1 MQLTVENLVCT
12 YAKGP
17 AEIKI
22 TLPRLTIEAGR
33 PCALVG
39 VSGSGKSS
47 LLECLGLLNRT
58 AQFDK
63 FELGG
68 VDLCQLSEKSRVHFV
83 KSRSGYMPQRDGL
96 VDFLTVRENFALQ
109 IDLAN
114 KARAEELRSAAQSPS
129 SFINKEARISE
140 LARLAEKL
148 GLAKSKLDCYPHEL
162 SIGQVQRA
170 SFVRSLAHCPKLLLI
185 DEPTA
190 ALDPE
195 NGRKLFAE
203 IKRFT
208 SELNMLTLTVTHDV
222 EHLSGFDIYAYSTA
236 QSSER
241 HSVFLPLNREPEASE
256 AGA

>member
-1 MQLTVENLVCT
+1 MQLEVENLVCT
-12 YAKGP
+12 YLKGP

-22 TLPRLTIEAGR
+22 TLPHLTMAPGV

-47 LLECLGLLNRT
+47 LLECLGLLNHS
-58 AQFDK
+58 AHFDK
-63 FELGG
+63 YVLGS
-68 VDLCQLSEKSRVHFV
+68 VDLCQLSAKERVHFV
-83 KSRSGYMPQRDGL
+83 KSRIGYMPQRDGL

-114 KARAEELRSAAQSPS
+114 QARAQERRGSAAEGADSQAVVDKRQRL
-129 SFINKEARISE
+129 NE
-140 LARLAEKL
+140 LDALCAKL
-148 GLAKSKLDCYPHEL
+148 GLEASKLNCYPHEL

-195 NGRKLFAE
+195 NGRRLFAE
-203 IKRFT
+203 IKRF
-208 SELNMLTLTVTHDV
+208 SAELNMLTLTVTHDV
-222 EHLSGFDIYAYSTA
+222 EHLSGFTIYAYSEEK
-236 QSSER
+236 SSER
-241 HSVFLPLNREPEASE
+241 HSVFVPQRQEALS
-256 AGA
+256 A

>member
-1 MQLTVENLVCT
+1 MQLEVENLVCT
-12 YAKGP
+12 YLKGP
-17 AEIKI
+17 AEITI
-22 TLPRLTIEAGR
+22 TLPRLTMAPGV

-47 LLECLGLLNRT
+47 LLECLGLLNHS
-58 AQFDK
+58 AHFDK
-63 FELGG
+63 YVLDG
-68 VDLCQLSEKSRVHFV
+68 VDLCQLSATERVHFV
-83 KSRSGYMPQRDGL
+83 KSRIGYMPQRDGL

-114 KARAEELRSAAQSPS
+114 QARAQERRTVETADSQVLVDKGKRLNELCA
-129 SFINKEARISE
+129 
-140 LARLAEKL
+140 LCEKL
-148 GLAKSKLDCYPHEL
+148 GLERSKLDCYPHEL

-195 NGRKLFAE
+195 NGRRLFAE

-208 SELNMLTLTVTHDV
+208 AELDMLTLTVTHDV
-222 EHLSGFDIYAYSTA
+222 EHLSGFTIYAYSEEK
-236 QSSER
+236 SSER
-241 HSVFLPLNREPEASE
+241 HSVFVPQGQE